1 MVNSQKS
8 KKIAIIGGGIAGA
21 SVALYLSEIGLE
33 VSLFEKG
40 TSLVNGPPI
49 CHLHAGGN
57 LYREISDSQC
67 VTLLKE
73 SIETLRLFPDSID
86 YRPTVIAVPKR
97 DSGDALALL
106 PRLQMLTKEYEQL
119 IQQDANNEV
128 LGAAQDYYR
137 LFELEDM
144 QKLAKLDKVA
154 VPTTSEE
161 WMIPIAKH
169 VDLSTLKF
177 PLVLVQEFGW
187 NVFRLG
193 ASAVLSLEKNPK
205 SKILLKAKVNQLTHT
220 EDKGWKVFFEQN
232 QQEHVE
238 YFDYIINAA
247 GFKSGEIDDVAGFHK
262 QRIVEFKAAYVTQ
275 WEGTGSFWPEVIFH
289 GERGTPHGMAQFTPY
304 PDNVIQLHGMT
315 EEITLFDEGLVAND
329 KSSAQPKL
337 GKSFLDKIYKGW
349 SLDEVK
355 LRTER
360 AIDHMSEFIPSFSSA
375 RVTDVPLFGAQQI
388 PGDDAN
394 LRAAGV
400 SFEDNNYARCEI
412 VKASSVLTCAD
423 EITKQ
428 LIRLGYVNKSVQGCR
443 QFAITNSIS
452 DEAITLRALTY
463 TKQRGYPSGLAY
475 RNIKQTFNKKELQVD
490 FA

>member
-1 MVNSQKS
+1 MQKS
-8 KKIAIIGGGIAGA
+8 KKVAVIGGGIAGA

-57 LYREISDSQC
+57 LYREISDKQC

-73 SIETLRLFPDSID
+73 SIDTLRLFPDSID

-106 PRLQMLTKEYEQL
+106 PRLKMLTREYEQL
-119 IQQDANNEV
+119 IRQDANNEV

-137 LFELEDM
+137 LFELQEM
-144 QKLAKLDKVA
+144 QALARLDDVA
-154 VPTTSEE
+154 VPSTPEE

-193 ASAVLSLEKNPK
+193 ASAALSLEKNPK
-205 SKILLKAKVNQLTHT
+205 SNILLNTKVNKLTHA
-220 EDKGWKVFFEQN
+220 EDKGWKVSFEKG
-232 QQEHVE
+232 QQEVFE

-247 GFKSGEIDDVAGFHK
+247 GFKSGEIDDAAGFHK

-275 WEGTGSFWPEVIFH
+275 WDGMGSYWPEVIFH

-304 PDNVIQLHGMT
+304 PDNVIQIHGMT
-315 EEITLFDEGLVAND
+315 EKITLFDDGLIAND
-329 KSSAQPKL
+329 ENSAQPKL
-337 GKSFLDKIYKGW
+337 GQPFLDKIYKGW
-349 SLDEVK
+349 SLDETK
-355 LRTER
+355 LRTQR
-360 AIDHMSEFIPSFSSA
+360 AIEHIAEFIPSFLEAS
-375 RVTDVPLFGAQQI
+375 VTDVPLFGAQQI
-388 PGDDAN
+388 PGDDAS

-428 LIRLGYVNKSVQGCR
+428 LISLGYVNKSAQGSR
-443 QFAITNSIS
+443 EFAITNSIS
-452 DEAITLRALTY
+452 DEAITQRALTY
-463 TKQRGYPSGLAY
+463 TNQRGYPSGLAY
-475 RNIKQTFNKKELQVD
+475 RNIEQTFNKTESQVIC
-490 FA
+490 A